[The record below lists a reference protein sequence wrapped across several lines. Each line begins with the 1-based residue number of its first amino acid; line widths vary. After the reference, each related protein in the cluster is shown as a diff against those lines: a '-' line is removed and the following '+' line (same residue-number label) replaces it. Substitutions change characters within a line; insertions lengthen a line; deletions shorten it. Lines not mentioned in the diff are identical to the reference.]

1 MRVSPDPFEIAG
13 AYSTSFGTHADS
25 SLASLVQ
32 EAAAG
37 ALADARCT
45 EDEVDCVVFGNAAE
59 GVLSGQEM
67 IRAQVALAGSGLAGV
82 PMFNVENAC
91 ASGSTALHLAGS
103 LVGSGQYGQALVV
116 GAEKLIRPDKARSF
130 AAIRAGIDQSL
141 DVASV
146 ASSGSVMMGYYAA
159 EARAYISAFGPIE
172 QALAAVAVKNRTFA
186 RGNPNAQFRSEITAA
201 DVLNSR
207 PIADPLRLLMCAP
220 MTDGAAAVL
229 VRAPTG
235 GTSPRRKVMA
245 AATAAASYRPKS
257 SVVKRAA
264 DKLYA
269 SAGVTPSD
277 VKVWQL
283 HDACAFAEISQYELV
298 GIARP
303 GTGARAV
310 LDGRTGLG
318 GSAPVNTDGGLLSR
332 GHPLGAT
339 GVAQIVELTRQL
351 RGESDINI
359 VPGADVGV
367 AISGGGWMGDDYAA
381 CFATLLVRR

>member
-1 MRVSPDPFEIAG
+1 
-13 AYSTSFGTHADS
+13 
-25 SLASLVQ
+25 
-32 EAAAG
+32 
-37 ALADARCT
+37 
-45 EDEVDCVVFGNAAE
+45 
-59 GVLSGQEM
+59 
-67 IRAQVALAGSGLAGV
+67 
-82 PMFNVENAC
+82 
-91 ASGSTALHLAGS
+91 
-103 LVGSGQYGQALVV
+103 
-116 GAEKLIRPDKARSF
+116 
-130 AAIRAGIDQSL
+130 
-141 DVASV
+141 
-146 ASSGSVMMGYYAA
+146 
-159 EARAYISAFGPIE
+159 
-172 QALAAVAVKNRTFA
+172 
-186 RGNPNAQFRSEITAA
+186 
-201 DVLNSR
+201 
-207 PIADPLRLLMCAP
+207 
-220 MTDGAAAVL
+220 
-229 VRAPTG
+229 
-235 GTSPRRKVMA
+235 MA

-269 SAGVTPSD
+269 SAAVTPSD